1 LTMPEDPKIKLAQFE
16 TTGSDNP
23 EEKTRVESKQMIQL
37 DMAYRQTHAALGD
50 KFKFYRDIAD
60 KYDKIMMSHKGRRS
74 DDIREMFIS
83 QRDSRDIDVG
93 HQPLRDHMRE
103 KRRDDGNR

>member
-1 LTMPEDPKIKLAQFE
+1 MPEDPKIKLAQFE
-16 TTGSDNP
+16 TTGSENP

-37 DMAYRQTHAALGD
+37 DMAYRQTHKALGD
-50 KFKFYRDIAD
+50 KYEFYKDIAD

-83 QRDSRDIDVG
+83 QRGEGAIDVG
-93 HQPLRDHMRE
+93 NQPLRDHLRS
-103 KRRDDGNR
+103 KDGNRPRV